1 MTGFL
6 LPLDGPMQSWADT
19 GFGQI
24 REAGPFP
31 SRAGVLGI
39 VAAAL
44 GVPRAD
50 GRLVA
55 LHSAF
60 RVHVAVAR
68 PGHVRRDFHTVDTGR
83 ASPTLTWR
91 DYHHDACFAA
101 LVESDDDAAVSAAVA
116 ALRRPVYPA
125 FLGRRACPP
134 AQPLLPDPDHEASLA
149 GLATFADVLGD
160 ARRPARPAEAG
171 PVVLYLDGH
180 HAAAPEPF
188 LGAVVTHGTRRD
200 RLVGAHRAYVNRPFT
215 RLVAVPGG
223 EPIPSDP
230 HAETFDAF

>member
-6 LPLDGPMQSWADT
+6 LPLDGPMQAWADT

-44 GVPRAD
+44 GVPRFDA
-50 GRLVA
+50 RLVEI
-55 LHSAF
+55 HDTF

-68 PGHVRRDFHTVDTGR
+68 PGRVLRDFHTVDTRR
-83 ASPTLTWR
+83 ASPALTWR
-91 DYHHDACFAA
+91 DYHHDARFAA
-101 LVESDDDAAVSAAVA
+101 LVESDDATDVSAAVA

-134 AQPLLPDPDHEASLA
+134 ARPLLPDPAHEGTFGGRAA
-149 GLATFADVLGD
+149 FADALSE
-160 ARRPARPAEAG
+160 ARRRV

-180 HAAAPEPF
+180 YEAAPAPF
-188 LGAVVTHGTRRD
+188 ADQTVTHGTRRD
-200 RLVGAHRAYVNRPFT
+200 RLVGPHRAYVNRPFT
-215 RLVAVPGG
+215 RLVAAPAG
-223 EPIPSDP
+223 EPSDP

>member
-19 GFGQI
+19 GFGQL

-31 SRAGVLGI
+31 SRAGVLGV

-50 GRLVA
+50 ARLVA
-55 LHSAF
+55 LHEAF
-60 RVHVAVAR
+60 RVHVATAR
-68 PGHVRRDFHTVDTGR
+68 PGHVRRDFHTVDTR
-83 ASPTLTWR
+83 RPSPTLTWR
-91 DYHHDACFAA
+91 DYHHDARFAV
-101 LVESDDDAAVSAAVA
+101 LVEADDAAAVA
-116 ALRRPVYPA
+116 EALDALRRPVYPA

-134 AQPLLPDPDHEASLA
+134 AEPLLPDRHHPPTLA
-149 GLATFADVLGD
+149 GLAAFADAMRE
-160 ARRPARPAEAG
+160 ARRPAHPGGAG

-188 LGAVVTHGTRRD
+188 ADAVVTHGTRRD
-200 RLVGAHRAYVNRPFT
+200 RLVGPHRAYVNRPYT
-215 RLVAVPGG
+215 RLVASPAA
-223 EPIPSDP
+223 PSDP